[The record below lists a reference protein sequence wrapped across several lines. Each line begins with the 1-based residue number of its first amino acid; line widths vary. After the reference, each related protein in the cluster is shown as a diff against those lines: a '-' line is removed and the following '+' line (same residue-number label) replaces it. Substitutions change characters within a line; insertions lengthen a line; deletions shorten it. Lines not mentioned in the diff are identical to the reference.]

1 VVGEGFTLTFL
12 SLHSDPPQISTT
24 KINISIEIYEISSYF
39 SIEIEKKMRNPQKS
53 QKSRQVLIS
62 LDLGRELD
70 LHVAIETKSRN
81 LNLGRDFSIFETKS
95 LKVSRFFFFFF
106 PHVGSSVT
114 CHQLCRT
121 DGRGT
126 ATFYCQNIFYN
137 II

>member
-1 VVGEGFTLTFL
+1 MVGEGFTLTFL

-62 LDLGRELD
+62 LDLGRDEPD

-81 LNLGRDFSIFETKS
+81 LNLG
-95 LKVSRFFFFFF
+95 
-106 PHVGSSVT
+106 
-114 CHQLCRT
+114 
-121 DGRGT
+121 
-126 ATFYCQNIFYN
+126 
-137 II
+137 